1 MTLSIK
7 FNNEIIKL
15 DEINNNDI
23 YDLNIF
29 VNKNFDYNIS
39 FNREDKYNYIKE
51 TPNYKL
57 LLKNKSYKKNLD
69 DIYIKK
75 LNTYFLNKDI
85 NYTID
90 NDDKFIISKKSN
102 NENIY
107 YDKNLHIYYY
117 NYNEC
122 YNTNKIYPYSIFN
135 LDLEYPNISVNSI
148 NILQQQLKLLN
159 QYLYY
164 MNIHFTIKN
173 KKSEEEISDLKN
185 NLNNLFKIRNS
196 IVLIPLILLIINYY

>member
-1 MTLSIK
+1 MVK
-7 FNNEIIKL
+7 G
-15 DEINNNDI
+15 
-23 YDLNIF
+23 
-29 VNKNFDYNIS
+29 V
-39 FNREDKYNYIKE
+39 
-51 TPNYKL
+51 
-57 LLKNKSYKKNLD
+57 KNKLYKKNLD
-69 DIYIKK
+69 DIYIKN

-102 NENIY
+102 NENVY

-122 YNTNKIYPYSIFN
+122 YNSNKIYPYSIFN

-173 KKSEEEISDLKN
+173 KKLEEEISDLKN
-185 NLNNLFKIRNS
+185 NMNYLFKIRN
-196 IVLIPLILLIINYY
+196 LILYIILIIILF